1 MSKAIVVTRAQY
13 RGARKAVSDGILRA
27 GQSLS
32 TMVGREIRMGT
43 PSIKVVPLRD
53 VPGLAGGPETTVV
66 AAYLGISGDISA
78 HMILCFDLRSAHKLV
93 GYLLEKTPEDP
104 ESLEFDFMSRSA
116 LSEVGN
122 VTCSSLLNALSDHT
136 GLAIRP
142 SIPVLVVDMAGA
154 ILSAALAELGPAGD
168 EAMVI
173 ETVFGQEGEAVN
185 GYMFLL
191 PSPEALA
198 TIINHLGAQAKCPT
212 ESSR

>member
-1 MSKAIVVTRAQY
+1 MSKSIVITRAQY
-13 RGARKAVSDGILRA
+13 REAKKAVSAGIRRA

-32 TMVGREIRMGT
+32 TMVGREIRMGS
-43 PSIKVVPLRD
+43 PAIKVVPLRD
-53 VPGLAGGPETTVV
+53 VPGLAGGPESTVA

-78 HMILCFDLRSAHKLV
+78 HMVLCFDLPSAHKLA
-93 GYLLEKTPEDP
+93 GYLLEQPPGEA
-104 ESLEFDFMSRSA
+104 ESLEFDGMSRSA
-116 LSEVGN
+116 LGEVGN

-154 ILSAALAELGPAGD
+154 ILSAAMAELGPAGD

-185 GYMFLL
+185 GYLFLL

-198 TIINHLGAQAKCPT
+198 TIINHLGARAKCPT